1 MNMVNGGVYL
11 LLIYFKLKNIEVI
24 IMNLYGFEVIQET
37 FIKEYQMKACL
48 FRHIKTG
55 AQLLSIENDDEHK
68 VFSINFRTVPKT
80 SNGVA
85 HILEHSVLNG
95 SKKYPVKE
103 PFIEIIKGSLQTFV
117 NAFTYPDKTCYPCAS
132 QNLQDFYNLVD
143 VYMDAV
149 LHPLLKREVLDQE
162 GWHYD
167 MENSDAE
174 LSIKGVVYNEMK
186 GAYSDADDR
195 LTDIALQNLFDETHP
210 YYLDSG

>member
-1 MNMVNGGVYL
+1 MNY
-11 LLIYFKLKNIEVI
+11 
-24 IMNLYGFEVIQET
+24 YGFELIQET
-37 FIKEYQMKACL
+37 YIEEYQINAQL
-48 FRHIKTG
+48 FKHKKTG
-55 AQLLSIENDDEHK
+55 AELLSLSNNDEHK
-68 VFSINFRTVPKT
+68 VFSINFRTIPKT

-103 PFIEIIKGSLQTFV
+103 PFIEIIKSSLQTFV

-167 MENSDAE
+167 MDNEDAD
-174 LSIKGVVYNEMK
+174 LKIKGVVYNEMK
-186 GAYSDADDR
+186 GAYSDAEDR
-195 LTDIALQNLFDETHP
+195 LTDIALQSLFDEGHP
-210 YYLDSG
+210 YNVDSGGGSRSNSRINL